1 MVCLFVQELATG
13 VFGYM
18 CRADSGRF
26 FGRMFQLGVSIRE
39 SVFLG
44 LTCIIVAEERIC
56 VCVCWFGDRINFAC
70 DHVCLGCAP
79 VSQYEW
85 CIDVKLFRCLCVVGI
100 VVLNKYE
107 AIFELPCVCVY
118 V

>member
-1 MVCLFVQELATG
+1 MFSDICVAPILGGFSVDVSAGSKYTRECFSRIDL
-13 VFGYM
+13 YNS
-18 CRADSGRF
+18 SGRTD
-26 FGRMFQLGVSIRE
+26 M
-39 SVFLG
+39 
-44 LTCIIVAEERIC
+44 C

-85 CIDVKLFRCLCVVGI
+85 CIDVKLFRCLCMVGI

-107 AIFELPCVCVY
+107 AIF
-118 V
+118 